1 MSAGTPNS
9 YLRNAVMTASPE
21 QLHLMLYDGAIRFS
35 LQARDAIEARDYET
49 SYNKLSRAQAIIL
62 EMQSGLR
69 PEVNRELCERMA
81 AIYSFIYRKLVDA
94 SVHHS
99 VSDLDDA
106 LKILRYQRETW
117 VMLIDKVNQTRAEQ
131 GSAGA
136 DEAPDA
142 KPGPSP
148 KTPAAP
154 AKPQPVGEA
163 ASAGSTFSVEG

>member
-1 MSAGTPNS
+1 MSGGTPNS

-62 EMQSGLR
+62 EMQNGLR
-69 PEVNRELCERMA
+69 PEVNRELCDRMG

-117 VMLIDKVNQTRAEQ
+117 VMLIDKVNQARVEQ
-131 GSAGA
+131 GAAGPAQAPAANAGA
-136 DEAPDA
+136 ARSAEA
-142 KPGPSP
+142 
-148 KTPAAP
+148 AA
-154 AKPQPVGEA
+154 ASSQPVGGP
-163 ASAGSTFSVEG
+163 ASVGSTFSIEG

>member
-1 MSAGTPNS
+1 MSGGTPNS

-35 LQARDAIEARDYET
+35 LQGRDAIEARDYET

-62 EMQSGLR
+62 EMQNGLR
-69 PEVNRELCERMA
+69 PEVNRELCDRMG

-117 VMLIDKVNQTRAEQ
+117 VMLIDKVNQARVEQ
-131 GSAGA
+131 GAAGPA
-136 DEAPDA
+136 QA
-142 KPGPSP
+142 
-148 KTPAAP
+148 PAANAGP
-154 AKPQPVGEA
+154 ARSAEAAAASSQPVGGP
-163 ASAGSTFSVEG
+163 ASVGSTFSVEG

>member
-1 MSAGTPNS
+1 MSGGTPNS

-62 EMQSGLR
+62 EMQNGLR

-81 AIYSFIYRKLVDA
+81 AIYAFIYRKLVDA

-117 VMLIDKVNQTRAEQ
+117 VMLIDKVNQARVEQ
-131 GSAGA
+131 AAAGPT
-136 DEAPDA
+136 EA
-142 KPGPSP
+142 
-148 KTPAAP
+148 PAAP
-154 AKPQPVGEA
+154 LGPARGTTAAPAPAQPARGPATVGA
-163 ASAGSTFSVEG
+163 PVSLAG

>member
-1 MSAGTPNS
+1 MSGGAPNS

-62 EMQSGLR
+62 EMQNGLR

-131 GSAGA
+131 GAAGPA
-136 DEAPDA
+136 EAPA
-142 KPGPSP
+142 ATLP
-148 KTPAAP
+148 PAR
-154 AKPQPVGEA
+154 GEEA
-163 ASAGSTFSVEG
+163 ASAPPQGAGDRTPVGSTFSIEG